1 MLFQEN
7 IFWLRVFSS
16 DDIIVSE
23 LAAPFEKSVEYEWN
37 SQTNG
42 GARYITNNKKT
53 TENANWPINPQY
65 LLKFDSSIFMKIIV
79 RKTTGHFANE
89 ETKVGMM
96 LTKPSLNEDSL
107 PNNKVVKIKKKVNV
121 NTNKTDQIL
130 RVLESTE
137 KILETKQL
145 NYDKILRKL
154 SYNQNEWVVESSYNS
169 NYTSSLFLYLNKI
182 DSPITVIPTLQESGA
197 KHNFKLFIYSNKPI
211 ELFSLNNEVII
222 YNIYLVITL

>member
-16 DDIIVSE
+16 EEVNVSE

-37 SQTNG
+37 SSTNG

-89 ETKVGMM
+89 ESKVGMM
-96 LTKPSLNEDSL
+96 LTKPSLNEDALGGS
-107 PNNKVVKIKKKVNV
+107 NKVVKTKKKVNV
-121 NTNKTDQIL
+121 SANKTDQIL

-154 SYNQNEWVVESSYNS
+154 SYNQNEWVVESSYAS
-169 NYTSSLFLYLNKI
+169 NYTASLFMYLNKI
-182 DSPITVIPTLQESGA
+182 DSPVTVIPTLQESGA

-211 ELFSLNNEVII
+211 ELLSLNNEVII
-222 YNIYLVITL
+222 SFN